1 MRMTKIIIII
11 PGHDDW
17 PFSSKIRK
25 GELHLTESVCPRDFL
40 GELEYWGLSALH
52 IGLFSL
58 LESVMTKILLSNIWD
73 FSCRAVLCL
82 HNATRCLAA
91 ACRRSRRPDC
101 KKDSTK
107 CHKKV
112 KAQRKIMST
121 RKTTLRVCGG
131 QPYGGRSGG
140 FWRIQIP
147 RPLPRCRKNDW
158 REGGKK
164 LILASRRKCDRWYSG
179 SSHLVD
185 DSEALCVSPQ
195 VLVIVSS
202 LFLVTSI
209 ALLILSTIP
218 PFQVSFCFYSISK
231 NSTPQHT
238 DNENHHE
245 ESDFFQMAEATFVVW
260 FTLEYII
267 RLIVSPKKAKEHLH
281 LHLHRHLHYI
291 YKLTEH
297 PVVLLNAIF

>member
-1 MRMTKIIIII
+1 MRFLLYVTRFHRARASSTLTGRRASLKISLDFTGTVMRMTKIIIII

-82 HNATRCLAA
+82 HNATRCLAP

-147 RPLPRCRKNDW
+147 RPLPRCRKNDGDSPLE
-158 REGGKK
+158 RGGVKTDFGFKK
-164 LILASRRKCDRWYSG
+164 EMWQMIFWKFASCGW
-179 SSHLVD
+179 
-185 DSEALCVSPQ
+185 
-195 VLVIVSS
+195 
-202 LFLVTSI
+202 
-209 ALLILSTIP
+209 
-218 PFQVSFCFYSISK
+218 
-231 NSTPQHT
+231 
-238 DNENHHE
+238 
-245 ESDFFQMAEATFVVW
+245 
-260 FTLEYII
+260 
-267 RLIVSPKKAKEHLH
+267 
-281 LHLHRHLHYI
+281 
-291 YKLTEH
+291 
-297 PVVLLNAIF
+297 

>member
-1 MRMTKIIIII
+1 MFHIQWWCWILSSGKGSFTWWRASKMPIIII

-52 IGLFSL
+52 IGLVSL

-112 KAQRKIMST
+112 KAQRKIIST

-164 LILASRRKCDRWYSG
+164 LILA
-179 SSHLVD
+179 
-185 DSEALCVSPQ
+185 
-195 VLVIVSS
+195 
-202 LFLVTSI
+202 
-209 ALLILSTIP
+209 
-218 PFQVSFCFYSISK
+218 
-231 NSTPQHT
+231 
-238 DNENHHE
+238 
-245 ESDFFQMAEATFVVW
+245 
-260 FTLEYII
+260 
-267 RLIVSPKKAKEHLH
+267 
-281 LHLHRHLHYI
+281 
-291 YKLTEH
+291 
-297 PVVLLNAIF
+297 

>member
-1 MRMTKIIIII
+1 MRFLLYVTRFHRAHASSTLTGRRASLKISLDFTGTVMRMTKIIIII

-52 IGLFSL
+52 IGLVSL
-58 LESVMTKILLSNIWD
+58 LESVLTKILLSNVWD

-82 HNATRCLAA
+82 HNATRCLAP

-112 KAQRKIMST
+112 KAQRKSIST

-140 FWRIQIP
+140 FWRTQIP
-147 RPLPRCRKNDW
+147 RPLPRCRKNDGKRGVKNW
-158 REGGKK
+158 FWLQEGNVTDD
-164 LILASRRKCDRWYSG
+164 ILKVRIAIVKPCVFLLRCWWLSVPSSWSPPLLSLSSPPSHPSRSAS
-179 SSHLVD
+179 VF
-185 DSEALCVSPQ
+185 
-195 VLVIVSS
+195 IF
-202 LFLVTSI
+202 FLKT
-209 ALLILSTIP
+209 
-218 PFQVSFCFYSISK
+218 
-231 NSTPQHT
+231 
-238 DNENHHE
+238 
-245 ESDFFQMAEATFVVW
+245 
-260 FTLEYII
+260 
-267 RLIVSPKKAKEHLH
+267 
-281 LHLHRHLHYI
+281 
-291 YKLTEH
+291 
-297 PVVLLNAIF
+297 